1 MSSLSN
7 VWAIIVT
14 FNPSLEN
21 VKKLVKQLSIQSV
34 IPCIVDNCSTNV
46 DSAQL
51 KNIHEAKS
59 IFLEKNY
66 GIATAQNKGIEFAI
80 ENGAD
85 YILFF
90 DQDSSIPDGYVQA
103 LYSDYQYLQGQ
114 GEKVSA
120 IGPRFIDDRYN
131 FYYKTISV
139 TKSGFREKHD
149 VSQITKPLHS
159 TLLISSGSLISV
171 ETLKVVGL
179 MRDYYFID
187 YVDTEWCLRAEYLG
201 YKNFVSAQAVM
212 RHTIGDNVLNLK
224 FFNVP
229 VHSAFRRYFRVRN
242 AFFMMREPHVPSML
256 VVREMLFNGVH
267 QIILICFE
275 KNKWQYI
282 KSYFRGL
289 KDGLIMGQNKDV

>member
-1 MSSLSN
+1 M
-7 VWAIIVT
+7 
-14 FNPSLEN
+14 
-21 VKKLVKQLSIQSV
+21 
-34 IPCIVDNCSTNV
+34 
-46 DSAQL
+46 
-51 KNIHEAKS
+51 
-59 IFLEKNY
+59 
-66 GIATAQNKGIEFAI
+66 
-80 ENGAD
+80 
-85 YILFF
+85 
-90 DQDSSIPDGYVQA
+90 
-103 LYSDYQYLQGQ
+103 
-114 GEKVSA
+114 
-120 IGPRFIDDRYN
+120 
-131 FYYKTISV
+131 

-224 FFNVP
+224 FLM
-229 VHSAFRRYFRVRN
+229 FRFILHLDDI
-242 AFFMMREPHVPSML
+242 FGCEMLFMMREPHVPSML

-275 KNKWQYI
+275 NKWQYV

-289 KDGLIMGQNKDV
+289 KDGLVMGQNKDV